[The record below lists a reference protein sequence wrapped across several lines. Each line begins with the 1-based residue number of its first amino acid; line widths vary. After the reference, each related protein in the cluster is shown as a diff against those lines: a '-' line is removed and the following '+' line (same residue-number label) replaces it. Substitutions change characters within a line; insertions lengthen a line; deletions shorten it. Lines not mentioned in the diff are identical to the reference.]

1 MITVFSH
8 RPPFDFA
15 DLPQSANNVFVSA
28 ANKIS
33 FRARQFEFVFPRP
46 ALIMGVV
53 NVTPDSFS
61 DGGKFLD
68 ASAAVAHALKLAAD
82 GAEIL
87 DLGGES
93 TRPGAAPV
101 AEAEELRRVL
111 PVIRQLAGRVN
122 IPISIDTLKPA
133 VARAALAAGASIV
146 NDVAAHREDS
156 AMWCEVAEFRAG
168 YVCMHAR
175 NLPPT
180 TQENPVYGDVVRDV
194 GEFFQ
199 ERLGRLNAAGVAADQ
214 VVLDVGIGFGKT
226 MEHNLQLLANLRSF
240 TTMARPLLIGVSRK
254 SFIGKLLG
262 AGLNERLS
270 ASLACACLA
279 VESGAQIIRAHDVA
293 ETVQAVRMA
302 EALLARR
309 KK

>member
-1 MITVFSH
+1 MA
-8 RPPFDFA
+8 PAGALLDFA
-15 DLPQSANNVFVSA
+15 DLPESVNNVFVSA
-28 ANKIS
+28 AHKIS

-46 ALIMGVV
+46 ALVMGVV

-68 ASAAVAHALKLAAD
+68 ADAAVAHALKLVAE

-93 TRPGAAPV
+93 TRPGAEPV
-101 AEAEELRRVL
+101 VETEELRRVL
-111 PVIRQLAGRVN
+111 PVIQQLAGRVN
-122 IPISIDTLKPA
+122 IPISIDTQKPA

-146 NDVAAHREDS
+146 NDVAAHREDG
-156 AMWCEVAEFRAG
+156 AMWREVAEFRAG

-175 NLPPT
+175 NPPPT
-180 TQENPVYGDVVRDV
+180 MPGNPACGDVVRDV
-194 GEFFQ
+194 VEFFR
-199 ERLGRLNAAGVAADQ
+199 ERLGRLNAADVTADQ

-262 AGLNERLS
+262 AGLTERLS

-293 ETVQAVRMA
+293 ETIQAVRMT

>member
-1 MITVFSH
+1 MV
-8 RPPFDFA
+8 
-15 DLPQSANNVFVSA
+15 
-28 ANKIS
+28 

-46 ALIMGVV
+46 TAVMGVV

-61 DGGKFLD
+61 DGGEFLD
-68 ASAAVAHALKLAAD
+68 ANAAVARALKLVAQ

-93 TRPGAAPV
+93 TRPGAEPV
-101 AEAEELRRVL
+101 SAAEELRRVL
-111 PVIRQLAGRVN
+111 PVIERLAGRVN
-122 IPISIDTLKPA
+122 VPISIDTMKPA

-146 NDVAAHREDS
+146 NDVAANREDPL
-156 AMWCEVAEFRAG
+156 MWQVVAEFKAG

-175 NLPPT
+175 GTPKIM
-180 TQENPVYGDVVRDV
+180 QENPVYSDVVREV
-194 GEFFQ
+194 AGFFQ
-199 ERLGRLNAAGVAADQ
+199 ERLGRLTASGVSADQ

-226 MEHNLQLLANLRSF
+226 AEHNLQLLANLRSF

-262 AGLNERLS
+262 ADLKERLP

-279 VESGAQIIRAHDVA
+279 VESGAQMVRTHDVA
-293 ETVQAVRMA
+293 ETAQAVRMT
-302 EALLARR
+302 EAVLARKR
-309 KK
+309 K

>member
-1 MITVFSH
+1 LA
-8 RPPFDFA
+8 PAGALLDFA
-15 DLPQSANNVFVSA
+15 DLPESVNNVFVSA
-28 ANKIS
+28 THKIS

-46 ALIMGVV
+46 ALVMGVV

-68 ASAAVAHALKLAAD
+68 ADAAVAHALKLVAE

-93 TRPGAAPV
+93 TRPGAEPV
-101 AEAEELRRVL
+101 VETEELRRVL
-111 PVIRQLAGRVN
+111 PVIQQLAGRVN
-122 IPISIDTLKPA
+122 IPISIDTQKPA

-146 NDVAAHREDS
+146 NDVAAHREDG
-156 AMWCEVAEFRAG
+156 AMWREVAEFRAG

-175 NLPPT
+175 NPPPT
-180 TQENPVYGDVVRDV
+180 MPGNPACGDVVRDV
-194 GEFFQ
+194 VEFFR
-199 ERLGRLNAAGVAADQ
+199 ERLGRLNAADVTADQ

-262 AGLNERLS
+262 AGLTERLS

-293 ETVQAVRMA
+293 ETIQAVRMT

>member
-1 MITVFSH
+1 LA
-8 RPPFDFA
+8 PAGALLDFA
-15 DLPQSANNVFVSA
+15 DLPESVNNVFVSA
-28 ANKIS
+28 AHKIS

-46 ALIMGVV
+46 ALVMGVV

-68 ASAAVAHALKLAAD
+68 ADAAVAHALKLVAE

-93 TRPGAAPV
+93 TRPGAEPV
-101 AEAEELRRVL
+101 VETEELRRVL
-111 PVIRQLAGRVN
+111 PVIQQLAGRVN
-122 IPISIDTLKPA
+122 IPISIDTQKPA

-146 NDVAAHREDS
+146 NDVAAHREDG
-156 AMWCEVAEFRAG
+156 AMWREVAEFRAG

-175 NLPPT
+175 NPPPT
-180 TQENPVYGDVVRDV
+180 MPGNPACGDVVRDV
-194 GEFFQ
+194 VEFFR
-199 ERLGRLNAAGVAADQ
+199 ERLGRLNAADVTADQ

-262 AGLNERLS
+262 AGLTERLS

-293 ETVQAVRMA
+293 ETIQAVRMT

>member
-1 MITVFSH
+1 ML
-8 RPPFDFA
+8 DFA
-15 DLPQSANNVFVSA
+15 DLPESVNNVFVSA
-28 ANKIS
+28 THKIS

-46 ALIMGVV
+46 ALVMGVV

-68 ASAAVAHALKLAAD
+68 ADAAVAHALKLVAE

-93 TRPGAAPV
+93 TRPGAEPV
-101 AEAEELRRVL
+101 VETEELRRVL
-111 PVIRQLAGRVN
+111 PVIQQLAGRVN
-122 IPISIDTLKPA
+122 IPISIDTQKPA

-146 NDVAAHREDS
+146 NDVAAHREDG
-156 AMWCEVAEFRAG
+156 AMWREVAEFRAG

-175 NLPPT
+175 NPPAT
-180 TQENPVYGDVVRDV
+180 MPGNPACGDVLRDV
-194 GEFFQ
+194 VEFFR
-199 ERLGRLNAAGVAADQ
+199 ERLGRLNAADVTADQ

-262 AGLNERLS
+262 AGLTERLS

-293 ETVQAVRMA
+293 ETIQAVRMT